1 MKSTNIASSP
11 IFYFFKRLVYRCHG
25 RKKNRCDKLPS
36 VKQKRFPV
44 KHIDDLWKSYFGICT
59 LNSTNMYQVVP
70 GGAGGTITDVIPK
83 QKLSKDT
90 RPLVG
95 AGVIGLVLVI
105 AAVTAWCYY
114 IASLRK
120 AELLKTE
127 LLDLNKDGYIIRNQG
142 GSIVFR
148 MDFRLVFQ
156 FILFIFL
163 LFKFPYT
170 EKMRPLDIQI
180 HYFKYV
186 LNFLS
191 FNRNVRF
198 V

>member
-1 MKSTNIASSP
+1 
-11 IFYFFKRLVYRCHG
+11 
-25 RKKNRCDKLPS
+25 
-36 VKQKRFPV
+36 
-44 KHIDDLWKSYFGICT
+44 
-59 LNSTNMYQVVP
+59 MYQVVP

-83 QKLSKDT
+83 QKHSKDT

-120 AELLKTE
+120 AELLKTQ

-148 MDFRLVFQ
+148 MDFRLVFTMV
-156 FILFIFL
+156 FEIFCSVMKTIL
-163 LFKFPYT
+163 
-170 EKMRPLDIQI
+170 EK
-180 HYFKYV
+180 
-186 LNFLS
+186 LNV
-191 FNRNVRF
+191 NTHI
-198 V
+198 

>member
-1 MKSTNIASSP
+1 MIIREGQRLHTRPLHWLFNVDYLSLSLSIQVSRTDIKTQVSLENISMTCRTAT
-11 IFYFFKRLVYRCHG
+11 L
-25 RKKNRCDKLPS
+25 
-36 VKQKRFPV
+36 RFAHWTV
-44 KHIDDLWKSYFGICT
+44 QV
-59 LNSTNMYQVVP
+59 MYQVVP

-83 QKLSKDT
+83 QKHSKDT

-120 AELLKTE
+120 AELLKTQ

-148 MDFRLVFQ
+148 MDFRLVFTMV
-156 FILFIFL
+156 FEIFCSVMKTIL
-163 LFKFPYT
+163 
-170 EKMRPLDIQI
+170 EK
-180 HYFKYV
+180 
-186 LNFLS
+186 LNV
-191 FNRNVRF
+191 NTHI
-198 V
+198 

>member
-1 MKSTNIASSP
+1 
-11 IFYFFKRLVYRCHG
+11 
-25 RKKNRCDKLPS
+25 
-36 VKQKRFPV
+36 
-44 KHIDDLWKSYFGICT
+44 
-59 LNSTNMYQVVP
+59 MYQVVP

-83 QKLSKDT
+83 QKHSKDT

-120 AELLKTE
+120 AELLKTQ

-148 MDFRLVFQ
+148 MDFRLVCWNHV
-156 FILFIFL
+156 
-163 LFKFPYT
+163 
-170 EKMRPLDIQI
+170 EIQSLQ
-180 HYFKYV
+180 YFHGSMVQVVEFDKAIYG
-186 LNFLS
+186 
-191 FNRNVRF
+191 
-198 V
+198 

>member
-1 MKSTNIASSP
+1 
-11 IFYFFKRLVYRCHG
+11 
-25 RKKNRCDKLPS
+25 
-36 VKQKRFPV
+36 
-44 KHIDDLWKSYFGICT
+44 
-59 LNSTNMYQVVP
+59 MYQVVP
-70 GGAGGTITDVIPK
+70 GGAGGTVTDVIPK